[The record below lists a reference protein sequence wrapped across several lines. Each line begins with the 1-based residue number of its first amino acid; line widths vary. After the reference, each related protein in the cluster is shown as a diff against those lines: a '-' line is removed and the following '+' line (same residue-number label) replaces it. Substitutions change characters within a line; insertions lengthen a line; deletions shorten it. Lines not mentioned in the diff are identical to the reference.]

1 MACPGCGDLRS
12 PALPAY
18 VAAALSLHLGAPGAR
33 VFGVGFKPRKKF
45 DSVTHIK
52 GGLERYRLSKYRG

>member
-1 MACPGCGDLRS
+1 
-12 PALPAY
+12 LPAY

-45 DSVTHIK
+45 DSVTHRE
-52 GGLERYRLSKYRG
+52 GGLERDRLSKYRG